1 MKRSTSTLYGISGL
15 LALTLAACGGSDDA
29 PAAAPGVSLAGAVD
43 KPADFT
49 SVTLKAAPYTEVSQ
63 DVSFISGAS
72 TQNNISFTG
81 VSLWEV
87 LQTAGVKTAD
97 GTNAKNTLLEHYVL
111 ATATDGY
118 QAVFALGEL
127 SPDFGGKQSLIAYA
141 QKVNGTVTPLDDST
155 GGPFRVTAAG
165 DVKGARYVSN
175 AIKLD
180 VGVAPKTAAATKPG
194 CSGVACVVPSFV
206 VNGQVKAAP
215 TFDVTALKQLV
226 ANGTVQEATMTEN
239 NNTYKGVALLDL
251 LNSPGVGLKVS
262 SRKNPT
268 ISMYAVATGSDGY
281 RAIVS
286 LGEINPDLGNKP
298 AVVAY
303 EQNGAALTTSGAL
316 RLVIPRENKQGRLI
330 SNLIEIQVFDAGT
343 P

>member
-1 MKRSTSTLYGISGL
+1 MKRITPALVAISGL
-15 LALTLAACGGSDDA
+15 LALTLAGCGGSDDS
-29 PAAAPGVSLAGAVD
+29 PAASISVAGALD
-43 KPADFT
+43 KPTTLTTD
-49 SVTLKAAPYTEVSQ
+49 TLKATPYTEVSQ

-87 LQTAGVKTAD
+87 LQVAGVKTTD
-97 GTNAKNTLLEHYVL
+97 GTNTKNTVLEHYVL

-118 QAVFALGEL
+118 QSVFALGEL

-141 QKVNGTVTPLDDST
+141 QKVNGAVTPLDDTT
-155 GGPFRVTAAG
+155 GGPFRITAAG
-165 DVKGARYVSN
+165 DIKGARYLSN
-175 AIKLD
+175 AIKLE
-180 VGVAPKTAAATKPG
+180 VGVAPRTAVATKPG
-194 CSGVACVVPSFV
+194 CSGATCVVPSFV
-206 VNGQVKAAP
+206 VNGQVKTVG
-215 TFDVTALKQLV
+215 TFDVAALRQLV
-226 ANGTVQEATMTEN
+226 TAGTVQEATMTEN
-239 NNTYKGVALLDL
+239 SNTYKGVALLDL
-251 LNSPGVGLKVS
+251 LNSAGVGLKTS

-298 AVVAY
+298 AIVAY
-303 EQNGAALTTSGAL
+303 EQNGAALTNSGAL
-316 RLVIPRENKQGRLI
+316 RLVIPREVKQGRLV
-330 SNLIEIQVFDAGT
+330 SNLIEIQVFEAGT